1 MAAREQIKF
10 EEEKLSINDIITIKD
25 LEKKVF
31 FVFNENYNDKN
42 KVRSSNN

>member
-31 FVFNENYNDKN
+31 FVFNENINDRN
-42 KVRSSNN
+42 

>member
-31 FVFNENYNDKN
+31 FVFNENINDKN
-42 KVRSSNN
+42 

>member
-42 KVRSSNN
+42 